1 MIDIVTVVFRDELP
15 ILKLQAESI
24 GRYCKNIGVRNIYV
38 VLNDSDEL
46 LSQIDPAWY
55 GDMAPHLLIIPRTA
69 FSTWYVD
76 NGWVSQQVLK
86 ILAASMSY
94 NTWSMVLDAKTIF
107 VRDVKLEEILDE
119 QGRVR
124 VGTMPIQPV
133 FEPSRQLVNQ
143 VFDIDLPEQ
152 LGPGGVPYFF
162 HNDTVRYM
170 IAETTFKTDASFPQ
184 WFQQQ
189 GMLTEFILYSGYV
202 YSKPEMWDMLY
213 SRDRALG
220 IVNICHSEV
229 ASFDRKLKEMSWPNT
244 LTVSIH
250 RGAWTQLTRPQ
261 QDLYRDYLIK
271 RDISGAFFI

>member
-1 MIDIVTVVFRDELP
+1 MIDIVTVVFREELP
-15 ILKLQAESI
+15 VLKLQAESI

-38 VLNDSDEL
+38 VLNDSDEML
-46 LSQIDPAWY
+46 NEIDPAWY
-55 GDMAPHLLIIPRTA
+55 GELAPHLLVIPRTA
-69 FSTWYVD
+69 FSTQYVD

-86 ILAASMSY
+86 ILAATMSY

-124 VGTMPIQPV
+124 VGTMPIPSV
-133 FEPSRQLVNQ
+133 FEPSKQLVNK

-152 LGPGGVPYFF
+152 LGPGGVPFFF

-189 GMLTEFILYSGYV
+189 GMLTEFLLYSGYV
-202 YSKPEMWDMLY
+202 YSKPKMWDMLY
-213 SRDRALG
+213 SRQRA
-220 IVNICHSEV
+220 IYPVNICHSEV
-229 ASFDRKLKEMSWPNT
+229 AIFDRKMSMMEYPEII
-244 LTVSIH
+244 TVSVH
-250 RGAWTQLTRPQ
+250 RGAWLALSRPQ
-261 QDLYRDYLIK
+261 QDQYRDYLI
-271 RDISGAFFI
+271 RHDISGALFI